1 MGILCRVT
9 AFLKDEFG
17 GKTNQTSQQIGAM
30 AIVEISSNDGENK
43 NLVISRSQD
52 IMLEIGDRIK
62 CLSGKAS
69 VEINHATQP
78 VTHIISET
86 SLIPFRGSQLK
97 SIVGSISKIANEI
110 EITDGESVTLMKGGN
125 VERVTNDMARANK
138 SMAAAMSKIGGSIK
152 R

>member
-30 AIVEISSNDGENK
+30 AIVEISSNDGGNK

-62 CLSGKAS
+62 CLSGKAA

-78 VTHIISET
+78 VTHIISERPPT
-86 SLIPFRGSQLK
+86 SSSRSLLK
-97 SIVGSISKIANEI
+97 SVAATASKIANEI
-110 EITDGESVTLMKGGN
+110 EITDGASVTLIKEGN
-125 VERVTNDMARANK
+125 VERVTNDMARMNR
-138 SMAAAMSKIGGSIK
+138 SLAATMSTLAKNI